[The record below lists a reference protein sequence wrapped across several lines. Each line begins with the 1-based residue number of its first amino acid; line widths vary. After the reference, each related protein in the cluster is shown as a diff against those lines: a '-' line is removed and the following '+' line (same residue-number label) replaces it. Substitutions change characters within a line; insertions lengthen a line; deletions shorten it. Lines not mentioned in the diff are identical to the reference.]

1 MAHKLK
7 IVLKDT
13 EPKITRT
20 VIVPEKF
27 NFNDLHVVIQCIMNW
42 NDSHLYQFNLSAP
55 YASDSIGPK
64 EPDDGFTGFIEL
76 RYKKFDAEKT
86 YLSEFF
92 NGQKKNMN
100 YIYDFGD
107 DWIHTI
113 TVLKKPN
120 EEVLYPKCIKGENAA
135 PIEDCGGVWG
145 FYELLEIISKK
156 RKTAEDKEML
166 EWARIPKGKS
176 YEDIYA
182 FDIDEVNQRLIDA
195 FR

>member
-55 YASDSIGPK
+55 YASDSIRLK
-64 EPDDGFTGFIEL
+64 NEESNLFGFQ
-76 RYKKFDAEKT
+76 RNKQYDATKMH
-86 YLSEFF
+86 LSDFF

-100 YIYDFGD
+100 YIYDFGN

-156 RKTAEDKEML
+156 RKTTEDKEML

>member
-7 IVLKDT
+7 TVLKDT

-27 NFNDLHVVIQCIMNW
+27 NFNDLHIVIQCVMNW

-55 YASDSIGPK
+55 YASDSIRLK
-64 EPDDGFTGFIEL
+64 NEESNLFGFQ
-76 RYKKFDAEKT
+76 RNKQYDAKKIH
-86 YLSEFF
+86 LSDFF

>member
-1 MAHKLK
+1 
-7 IVLKDT
+7 
-13 EPKITRT
+13 
-20 VIVPEKF
+20 
-27 NFNDLHVVIQCIMNW
+27 
-42 NDSHLYQFNLSAP
+42 
-55 YASDSIGPK
+55 
-64 EPDDGFTGFIEL
+64 

-166 EWARIPKGKS
+166 EWVRIPKGKS

-182 FDIDEVNQRLIDA
+182 FDINEVNQRLIDA